1 MSIFHSPLTDR
12 AVLRIAG
19 HDRVDFLQNLVTQ
32 DVARPQS
39 GTCVMAALLT
49 PQGKLLHDFFI
60 YVETDA
66 LLIDCEAAQA
76 DALAKKLSLYKLRAD
91 VTVTPTAL
99 QIHALWQEDGLPC
112 PPMSGF
118 YQDPRHDG
126 LGLRGFFDAAP
137 DAGLPERPIDDWHM
151 NRIKLGIPQGATE
164 MPPGSVFPLEYGFAD
179 MQAIDFQKGCFV
191 GQEVTSRTH
200 RKGRLRKKLY
210 PIVLSQAVGT
220 NGDKLMA
227 GDGHDDAQRVGGEL
241 VARHD
246 IFGLALLREDAKDE
260 KLILGDAEVEIQPR
274 FS

>member
-1 MSIFHSPLTDR
+1 MSIFYSPLTDR
-12 AVLRIAG
+12 AVLRIG
-19 HDRVDFLQNLVTQ
+19 GNDRVEFLQNLVTQ

-49 PQGKLLHDFFI
+49 PQGKLLYDFFI
-60 YVETDA
+60 YIETDA

-91 VTVTPTAL
+91 VTIERTDL
-99 QIHALWQEDGLPC
+99 HINALWQEDGLPC
-112 PPMSGF
+112 PPMNGF

-137 DAGLPERPIDDWHM
+137 DAGLPEKPIDDWHM

-164 MPPGSVFPLEYGFAD
+164 MPPGGIFPLEYGFAD

-227 GDGHDDAQRVGGEL
+227 GDGNDDAQRVGGEL

-246 IFGLALLREDAKDE
+246 VFGLALLREDAKDE
-260 KLILGDAEVEIQPR
+260 KLILGDAEVEIQR
-274 FS
+274 